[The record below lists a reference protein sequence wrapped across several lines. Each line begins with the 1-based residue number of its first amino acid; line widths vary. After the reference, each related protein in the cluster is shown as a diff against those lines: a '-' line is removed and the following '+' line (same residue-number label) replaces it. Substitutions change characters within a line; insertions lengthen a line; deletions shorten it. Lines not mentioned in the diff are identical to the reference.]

1 MAISMKAWRVNAK
14 LTQEEMAR
22 KMGISRDLY
31 HKIENDKV
39 EVKPYQIY
47 AFCQI
52 IGCKPEDISIPTMST
67 K

>member
-39 EVKPYQIY
+39 NCTNIVSRIEVLYY
-47 AFCQI
+47 H
-52 IGCKPEDISIPTMST
+52 IS
-67 K
+67 KVDF